1 MPKSTPRPIA
11 EVLAQLMAHRGYA
24 REVAA
29 AGCEAA
35 WREAAGP
42 ALAKLT
48 RPGNVRRG
56 VLEVFVANS
65 TLLQELGF
73 QKIQLLERLRRLLAD
88 ESVRD
93 LRFRVGT
100 IE

>member
-1 MPKSTPRPIA
+1 MPKGTPQPIA
-11 EVLAQLMAHRGYA
+11 EVLAQLMARRGYA
-24 REVAA
+24 RQAAA

-35 WREAAGP
+35 WREAAG
-42 ALAKLT
+42 AGMAKVT
-48 RPGNVRRG
+48 RPGNIRRG

-73 QKIQLLERLRRLLAD
+73 QKIQILERLRKALAD
-88 ESVRD
+88 ESLRD
-93 LRFRVGT
+93 LRFRVGP